1 MRLLPALLL
10 LAILASPLCATAD
23 DTQCSSIP
31 ELKEYDLTGCE
42 CGKELSKLPITT
54 PKGMTLIAACNYNK
68 VEFVGIVGDF
78 FFKGKATITGEVRHI
93 TNPRSGDS
101 AIFISKKPVPFNAFR
116 SATSSLRFE
125 LTPTTIQQLKL
136 PLLSEASPCL
146 AADAVINVNLLFV
159 QAGEEE
165 ALEGNFP
172 KIFNVQN
179 LGEYKTCPDE
189 E

>member
-1 MRLLPALLL
+1 MRLLPVPLLV
-10 LAILASPLCATAD
+10 AILVFPLCASAD
-23 DTQCSSIP
+23 DTQCGTIP
-31 ELKEYDLTGCE
+31 EISDYDLTGCE

-54 PKGMTLIAACNYNK
+54 PKGMSLIAACNYEK

-78 FFKGKATITGEVRHI
+78 FFKGKATATGEIRHI

-101 AIFISKKPVPFNAFR
+101 AVFIAKKPVPFNAFR

-125 LTPTTIQQLKL
+125 LNPAVIQQLKL
-136 PLLSEASPCL
+136 PLLSDATPCMT
-146 AADAVINVNLLFV
+146 ADAVINVNLLFV

-172 KIFNVQN
+172 KKFDVQK
-179 LGEYKTCPDE
+179 LGEYKACPVTE
-189 E
+189 